1 MSLFHLHTTNFLH
14 FDVKYLYDT
23 FKLCISKKRSAMII
37 VTSGGGYFMF
47 KLKVEESEHKII
59 KERLALVE
67 TPIYDYVL
75 TNDKDLV
82 EMDKINIVFNPGNIL
97 KVSKMLDWIVN
108 GEDVYLVGSNEF
120 GQKSIESRNFHY
132 FIVEEEDVYG
142 ILANTKLLVRMKLY
156 EIEELLTSKNFIR
169 ISKFCLVNIGK
180 IDYIKPALNSK
191 LDLLMKNGDTLE
203 VNRGYYKDFKQAL
216 KI

>member
-1 MSLFHLHTTNFLH
+1 
-14 FDVKYLYDT
+14 
-23 FKLCISKKRSAMII
+23 
-37 VTSGGGYFMF
+37 MF

-75 TNDKDLV
+75 TNNKDLV
-82 EMDKINIVFNPGNIL
+82 ELDKINIVFNPANIL

-108 GEDVYLVGSNEF
+108 GEDLYLVGSNEF
-120 GQKSIESRNFHY
+120 GQKNIECRNFHY
-132 FIVEEEDVYG
+132 FIVEEEEVYG
-142 ILANTKLLVRMKLY
+142 VLSNTRLLIRSKLY
-156 EIEELLTSKNFIR
+156 EIEELLSSKGFIR
-169 ISKFCLVNIGK
+169 ISKFCLVSIGK